1 MNYQLVIFLTLLTL
15 SYSQAAT
22 KAQQKAPILRSVFK
36 PHAKK
41 PDQIE
46 LIRLYQDKSFEHLI
60 YSPDQ
65 TFKGGVTDAIYY
77 KVLKN
82 TGQYALESG
91 KMKLTCMEKNFPCKL
106 YGIPLFVDNSKVY
119 DNRFRALF
127 MKKEFVLRSVSKS
140 KYNQP
145 YFIDP
150 ENGRIVTN
158 ESVKEVVDLKD
169 VVHYAVQGE
178 TEAKFKLKA
187 IVSFLRE
194 NIRFT
199 EDERDDEDELAY
211 LLSGNARKA
220 ASAGL
225 AKLFSAMLNSAGVPA
240 QVVQGELKADL
251 VVHPQNKTIH
261 FWNSVRVGNA
271 NQLYDI
277 SLSERWMNV
286 DPAIMI
292 HSHFPEDSTFQ
303 HLEVTLT
310 KSEFNRLPYS
320 APTRE
325 NSEYTLI
332 LPGKSE
338 VHIKDQ
344 MELLLST
351 GSTISHAEIIP
362 IDVVNSTSYSVRYTT
377 TSIFGKTRV
386 VIPIKEKNALLSVRT
401 SSGMEMTYRVYND
414 GIKDAEIETYYQ
426 EMRSAVAAKQ
436 RLIFVDHETV
446 SSDHRSSSAIPA
458 ILGVNAQFRAD
469 ILMYQ
474 LNNFT
479 GFDHPLIRS
488 AIALYGTK
496 EIVGVKNN
504 PKIVE
509 FFQATGQRNIH
520 NDETHWC
527 SAFIMYCAKMNG
539 FDYPKNALA
548 RSWMRVGEKV
558 EKPEV
563 GDLVVFGWGES
574 YHGHVVI
581 YLGEVDGMI
590 IGLGGNQDD
599 QVNVMPFSKESI
611 LGYRRLN

>member
-1 MNYQLVIFLTLLTL
+1 MKYQLVIFLTLLNL

-22 KAQQKAPILRSVFK
+22 NSEQKKPVLRSVFK
-36 PHAKK
+36 PHTKK
-41 PDQIE
+41 VDQIE

-60 YSPDQ
+60 YSPDR
-65 TFKGGVTDAIYY
+65 TFKGGLSDAIYY

-82 TGQYALESG
+82 TGKYALESG
-91 KMKLTCMEKNFPCKL
+91 KMKLTCTEKNFPCKL
-106 YGIPLFVDNSKVY
+106 YDITLFVDNSKVY

-127 MKKEFVLRSVSKS
+127 MKKEFVLRSAAKS

-158 ESVKEVVDLKD
+158 ESIQEDVNLND

-194 NIRFT
+194 NIRFIQ
-199 EDERDDEDELAY
+199 DESDNEDELTH
-211 LLSGNARKA
+211 LLSGQERKA

-225 AKLFSAMLNSAGVPA
+225 AQLFSEMLNIAGVPA
-240 QVVQGELKADL
+240 QVVKGELKADL
-251 VVHPQNKTIH
+251 VVNTQNKTKH
-261 FWNSVRVGNA
+261 FWNSARIGNA
-271 NQLYDI
+271 EQLFDI

-292 HSHFPEDSTFQ
+292 HSHFPEDSSFQ
-303 HLEVTLT
+303 HLEAAIT
-310 KSEFNRLPYS
+310 KSEFNRLPYC
-320 APTRE
+320 APSRE
-325 NSEYTLI
+325 NSEYTWI
-332 LPGKSE
+332 LPGKGE

-344 MELLLST
+344 MELLLSKGT
-351 GSTISHAEIIP
+351 SISHAEVIP
-362 IDVVNSTSYSVRYTT
+362 IGEVNAKAYSVRYTNS
-377 TSIFGKTRV
+377 SITGKTRV
-386 VIPIKEKNALLSVRT
+386 VIPINEKNALLKVRT
-401 SSGMEMTYRVYND
+401 STGMEMTYRVFND
-414 GIKDAEIETYYQ
+414 GMKDAEIESYYQ
-426 EMRSAVAAKQ
+426 EIRTAVAAQ
-436 RLIFVDHETV
+436 SRFNLGNQAPT
-446 SSDHRSSSAIPA
+446 SSNQQTSNAIPA

-469 ILMYQ
+469 VLRYQ
-474 LNNFT
+474 LSNFN
-479 GFDHPLIRS
+479 GFDHPMIRT
-488 AIALYGTK
+488 AVDLYGTK
-496 EIVGVKNN
+496 EIIGVENN

-527 SAFIMYCAKMNG
+527 SAFIMYCAKLNG
-539 FDYPKNALA
+539 YDYPKNAVA
-548 RSWMRVGEKV
+548 RSWLRVGEKV
-558 EKPEV
+558 EKPEI

-581 YLGEVDGMI
+581 YLGEVNGMI

-599 QVNVMPFSKESI
+599 EVNVMPFSKAYI